1 MGSGFPGGLLV
12 RRLNL
17 FTPRL
22 AHLPVLIVWGDCDQA
37 FKEPQRRR
45 WERTFP
51 NHRTVILQGASHY
64 IQEDAP
70 EEILAAISKWWP
82 GE

>member
-1 MGSGFPGGLLV
+1 VNGLRDRFRCIALDYPGFGLSTAPPGY
-12 RRLNL
+12 RY
-17 FTPRL
+17 
-22 AHLPVLIVWGDCDQA
+22 
-37 FKEPQRRR
+37 
-45 WERTFP
+45 TFP